1 MCLYQGE
8 GRASVWGGV
17 GVLHVVV
24 NKSLGMMSCSSLC
37 TAL

>member
-17 GVLHVVV
+17 GVLVV